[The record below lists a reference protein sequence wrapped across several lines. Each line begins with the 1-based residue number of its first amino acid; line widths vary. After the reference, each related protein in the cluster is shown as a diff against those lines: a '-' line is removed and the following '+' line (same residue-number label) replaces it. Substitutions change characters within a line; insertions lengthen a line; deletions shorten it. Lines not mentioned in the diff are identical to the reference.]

1 MKYEKEYIEGLLKK
15 FLEGLTTEEEEQML
29 QDFFCTTEDIPASW
43 QMYKDLFLSFE
54 TDAYKFNEGEIDAML
69 TPVVIE
75 KKTRGVHLWKWAV
88 AACAAF
94 AVIYNSVKAIPAE
107 DTQQATISTS
117 ELLEA
122 IDLLADIGAE
132 DVTVSVSQQESGFI
146 VNTESTDGQENSY
159 KLSHCSDESPIEFT
173 SQIINF

>member
-1 MKYEKEYIEGLLKK
+1 MKYEKEYIEGLLEK
-15 FLEGLTTEEEEQML
+15 FLEGQTTEEEEQML
-29 QDFFCTTEDIPASW
+29 QDYFCTTEDIPASW
-43 QMYKDLFLSFE
+43 QMYKDLFLSFK
-54 TDAYKFNEGEIDAML
+54 TDAYEFSEGEIDAML
-69 TPVVIE
+69 APVIE
-75 KKTRGVHLWKWAV
+75 KKTRNVHLLKWAV
-88 AACAAF
+88 AACAIF
-94 AVIYNSVKAIPAE
+94 AVIYNSLKAIPAE

-132 DVTVSVSQQESGFI
+132 DVTVSVSRQESGFI

>member
-1 MKYEKEYIEGLLKK
+1 MVIDAAPRLY
-15 FLEGLTTEEEEQML
+15 
-29 QDFFCTTEDIPASW
+29 
-43 QMYKDLFLSFE
+43 
-54 TDAYKFNEGEIDAML
+54 AYKFREGEIDAML

-88 AACAAF
+88 AACAVF
-94 AVIYNSVKAIPAE
+94 AVIYNSEKAIPAE

-132 DVTVSVSQQESGFI
+132 DVTISVSQQESGFI

>member
-1 MKYEKEYIEGLLKK
+1 MEYIEGLLEK

-29 QDFFCTTEDIPASW
+29 QDFFCTAEDIPASW

-54 TDAYKFNEGEIDAML
+54 TDAYEFNEGEIDAIL

-75 KKTRGVHLWKWAV
+75 KTRDVHLWKWAV
-88 AACAAF
+88 AACAVF
-94 AVIYNSVKAIPAE
+94 AVIYNSEKAIPAE

-132 DVTVSVSQQESGFI
+132 DVTISVSRQESGFI

>member
-1 MKYEKEYIEGLLKK
+1 MKYEKEYIEGLLEK

-29 QDFFCTTEDIPASW
+29 QDFFCTAEDIPASW

-54 TDAYKFNEGEIDAML
+54 TDAYKFSEGEIDAIL
-69 TPVVIE
+69 TPVIE

-88 AACAAF
+88 AACAIF
-94 AVIYNSVKAIPAE
+94 AVIYNSEKAIPAE

-132 DVTVSVSQQESGFI
+132 DVTISVSRQESGFI

-159 KLSHCSDESPIEFT
+159 KLSHCSNESPIEFT

>member
-1 MKYEKEYIEGLLKK
+1 MKYEMEYIEGLLEK
-15 FLEGLTTEEEEQML
+15 FLEGLTVEEEEQML
-29 QDFFCTTEDIPASW
+29 QDFFCTAEDIPASW

-54 TDAYKFNEGEIDAML
+54 TDAYKFSEGEIDAIL
-69 TPVVIE
+69 TPVIE

-88 AACAAF
+88 AACAVF

>member
-1 MKYEKEYIEGLLKK
+1 MKYEMEYIEGLLEK

-29 QDFFCTTEDIPASW
+29 QDFFCTAEDIPASW

-54 TDAYKFNEGEIDAML
+54 TDAYKFSEGEIDAIL
-69 TPVVIE
+69 TPVIE

-88 AACAAF
+88 AACAIF
-94 AVIYNSVKAIPAE
+94 AVIYNSEKAIPAE

-132 DVTVSVSQQESGFI
+132 DVTISVSRQESGFI

>member
-1 MKYEKEYIEGLLKK
+1 MKYEKEYIEGLLEK
-15 FLEGLTTEEEEQML
+15 FLEGQTTEEEEQML
-29 QDFFCTTEDIPASW
+29 QDYFCTTEDIPASW
-43 QMYKDLFLSFE
+43 QMYKDLFLSFK
-54 TDAYKFNEGEIDAML
+54 TDAYEFSEGEIDAML
-69 TPVVIE
+69 APVIE
-75 KKTRGVHLWKWAV
+75 KKTRNVHLWKWAV
-88 AACAAF
+88 AACAIF
-94 AVIYNSVKAIPAE
+94 AVIYNSLKAIPAE

-132 DVTVSVSQQESGFI
+132 DVTVSVSRQESGFI
-146 VNTESTDGQENSY
+146 VNTKSTDGQENSY

>member
-1 MKYEKEYIEGLLKK
+1 MKYEMEYIEGLLEK

-29 QDFFCTTEDIPASW
+29 QDFFCTAEDIPASW

-54 TDAYKFNEGEIDAML
+54 TDAYKFSEGEIDAIL
-69 TPVVIE
+69 TPVIE

-88 AACAAF
+88 AACAIF
-94 AVIYNSVKAIPAE
+94 AVIYNSEKAIPAE